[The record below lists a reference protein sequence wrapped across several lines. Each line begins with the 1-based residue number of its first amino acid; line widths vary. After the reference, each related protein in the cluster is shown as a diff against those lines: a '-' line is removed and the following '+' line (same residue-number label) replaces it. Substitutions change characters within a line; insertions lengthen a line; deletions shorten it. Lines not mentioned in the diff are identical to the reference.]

1 MSVNGITGASDAYS
15 TYSAASKTAQT
26 KASEKAVS
34 DKTSEKDTAAVYE
47 PSKKTT
53 TTTTTKKTYKPDT
66 ATIARLKADAEQRT
80 SQLQSLV
87 EKILIGQGKVYNNA
101 NDIWSVLSSG
111 KFTVDAATKA
121 QAQADIADD
130 GYWGVEQTSDRI
142 LDFAKALSGGDSEK
156 ADAMLEAFKKGFEQ
170 ATKSWG
176 DKLPDISQRTY
187 DAVVEKFN
195 KWKNGTED
203 ASTEA

>member
-87 EKILIGQGKVYNNA
+87 EKILVGQGKVYNNA
-101 NDIWSVLSSG
+101 NAIWSVLSSG
-111 KFTVDAATKA
+111 NFTVDAATKA
-121 QAQADIADD
+121 PAQADIAEV
-130 GYWGVEQTSDRI
+130 YLRPHREFLI
-142 LDFAKALSGGDSEK
+142 L
-156 ADAMLEAFKKGFEQ
+156 
-170 ATKSWG
+170 
-176 DKLPDISQRTY
+176 LPL
-187 DAVVEKFN
+187 
-195 KWKNGTED
+195 
-203 ASTEA
+203 

>member
-26 KASEKAVS
+26 KSSEKAAS

-47 PSKKTT
+47 PSKSTT
-53 TTTTTKKTYKPDT
+53 STTKKTYKPDT

-87 EKILIGQGKVYNNA
+87 EKILVGQGKAYNNA

-121 QAQADIADD
+121 QAQADIAED
-130 GYWGVEQTSDRI
+130 GYWGVSQTSQRI
-142 LDFAKALSGGDSEK
+142 LDFATALTGGDPDK
-156 ADAMLEAFKKGFEQ
+156 IDAMQAAFKKGYEKAQ
-170 ATKSWG
+170 KTWG
-176 DKLPDISQRTY
+176 GQLPDICQKTY
-187 DAVVEKFN
+187 DAVLKGFDDMRKQNADTTSEVQ
-195 KWKNGTED
+195 
-203 ASTEA
+203 

>member
-26 KASEKAVS
+26 KASEKAAS

-47 PSKKTT
+47 PSKSTT
-53 TTTTTKKTYKPDT
+53 STTKKTYKPDT

-87 EKILIGQGKVYNNA
+87 EKILVGQGKAYNNA

-121 QAQADIADD
+121 QAQADIAED
-130 GYWGVEQTSDRI
+130 GYWGVSQTSQRI
-142 LDFAKALSGGDSEK
+142 LDFATALTGGDPDK
-156 ADAMLEAFKKGFEQ
+156 IDAMQDAFKKGYEMAQ
-170 ATKSWG
+170 KTWG
-176 DKLPDISQRTY
+176 GQLPDICQKTY
-187 DAVVEKFN
+187 DAVLKSFDDMRKQNADTTSEVQ
-195 KWKNGTED
+195 
-203 ASTEA
+203 